1 MKIKFARTLAIAS
14 ALSVAFAG
22 LTAFAANVTTTTT
35 YDYDTTT
42 ETKVT
47 VTTNITGA
55 TANAEVAYY
64 VCEEANNNN
73 IVYIDQGTVK
83 ADGTCDFVFTDTKGK
98 ILSAIAKFGSNE
110 ATPSFPTFTFNEG
123 TNRLTQATGMVTALT
138 GDWGVALTGYD
149 GVSFKGKVSGNVA
162 EYGVKIITVDDQTIF
177 FPAYGCDEATGTF
190 VVVVDGL
197 KAGYSAQPYTSDG
210 TTTKLWNKVSADT
223 DVPTVVE

>member
-138 GDWGVALTGYD
+138 SDWNVALEGYEAT
-149 GVSFKGKVSGNVA
+149 FKGIVSGNVA
-162 EYGVKIITVDDQTIF
+162 EYGVRVQTKEGQTIF
-177 FPAYGCDEATGTF
+177 FPAYGCDATTGTF
-190 VVVVDGL
+190 VVAVDGL
-197 KAGYSAQPYTSDG
+197 TSGYTAVPYTSDG
-210 TTTKLWNKVSADT
+210 TTTKLWTTVADASAT
-223 DVPTVVE
+223 PSVIQ